1 MIAIA
6 TIAIAIVCGRISYDR
21 KKIFGE
27 IMSSPVIKNDLDP
40 LETAEWIEAFN
51 DVTVLD
57 GRERAHF
64 LLEKMTE
71 ADQLVYGDYHT
82 VVTTLYVNS
91 IPVDK
96 QPNYP
101 GNLITEERINA
112 YIRWNA
118 MAMVLRAGKHS
129 GVGGHIATYQ
139 SAAVLYDVGFNHF
152 FRGRTD
158 SYAGD
163 MVYIQG
169 HSAPGIYGRAYLEGR
184 LDNEQL
190 DNFRSESFRRGISS
204 YPHPRLMPDF
214 WQYPTV
220 SMGLGPLTAAYQARY
235 MRYLELRQLKPNQN
249 RKVWAFLG
257 DGEMDQPES
266 LAAISLGG
274 REKLD
279 NLIFVVNCN
288 LQRLDGPVRGNSKVI
303 QELESTFR
311 AAGWNVIK
319 VIWGSGWDKL
329 LEKDT
334 SGLLKVR
341 MMECVDGDYQTFKSQ
356 NGAYVREHF
365 FGKYPELLTLV
376 SDMTDDEIWALHRG
390 GHDPKKVY
398 AAYHQ
403 AMNTK
408 GKPTVILAKTVKGY
422 GMGEAGEGQNINHQL
437 KKMSNDAVKAF
448 RDRFNLPVTD
458 EQLEEIPYIKPPLDS
473 AEALYMTAARSK
485 LGGYIPARFGQTQ
498 ALDIPPLTQFANI
511 LKGSGERTQSTTT
524 AFVNILNVLLK
535 DKNLGELIV
544 PIVPDE
550 SRTFGM
556 EGLFRQIGIHSWIGQ
571 LYTPQDAGQLSY
583 YKEAKDGQILQ
594 EGINESGAISTWIA
608 AGTSYSNHDVPT
620 IPFYIF
626 YSMFGLQRVGD
637 LAWAAA
643 DARTKG
649 FLLGA
654 TSGRTTL
661 MGEGLQHDDGHSHV
675 LSSVIPSCVSY
686 DPSYAYELAVI
697 IRNGMYRMYTLQ
709 EDIYYYIT
717 LLNENYQQPAMP
729 EGVENGI
736 LRGAYLLKS
745 TAQSTDSEK
754 RVQLI
759 SSGSIMNETLAAAD
773 ILLADFAIESNIWS
787 ATSLTELRRDGMA
800 TERWNMLHPEEE
812 PRKSYIEQLMAP
824 HSGPVV
830 VATDYMKIVGDQIR
844 PYLPERKF
852 ISLGTDGF
860 GRSDTREALRELFE
874 VDRHFIVIAALKL
887 LADDNIIPRT
897 EVQRAIQLYGIVP
910 EKVAPAE
917 VN

>member
-1 MIAIA
+1 MNQPAVKA
-6 TIAIAIVCGRISYDR
+6 
-21 KKIFGE
+21 
-27 IMSSPVIKNDLDP
+27 DLDP
-40 LETAEWIEAFN
+40 QETAEWLEAFEGVA
-51 DVTVLD
+51 DID

-64 LLEKMTE
+64 LLERMAE
-71 ADQLVYGDYHT
+71 ADQRKHGDFFSM
-82 VVTTLYVNS
+82 VTTPYVNT
-91 IPVDK
+91 IPVYK
-96 QPNYP
+96 QPTYP
-101 GNLITEERINA
+101 GDLAAEARINA
-112 YIRWNA
+112 FIRWNA

-129 GVGGHIATYQ
+129 NVGGHIATYQ
-139 SAAVLYDVGFNHF
+139 SAAVLYDVGFTHF

-158 SYAGD
+158 EFAGD

-184 LDNEQL
+184 IDEELL
-190 DNFRSESFRRGISS
+190 DNFRRESARRGLSS

-235 MRYLELRQLKPNQN
+235 MRYLEYRGLKPHQG

-266 LAAISLGG
+266 LAAIALGG

-288 LQRLDGPVRGNSKVI
+288 LQRLDGPVRGNGKII
-303 QELESTFR
+303 QELEGTFK
-311 AAGWNVIK
+311 AAGWQVIK

-329 LEKDT
+329 LQKDR
-334 SGLLKVR
+334 SGLLMQR

-356 NGAYVREHF
+356 SGAYVREHF
-365 FGKYPELLTLV
+365 FGKYPELLALV
-376 SDMTDDEIWALHRG
+376 ADLSDDEIWALHRG
-390 GHDPKKVY
+390 GHDPQKVY

-403 AMNTK
+403 AMHTP
-408 GKPTVILAKTVKGY
+408 GRPTVVLAKTVKGF

-437 KKMSNDAVKAF
+437 KKMSQDAVKAF
-448 RDRFNLPVTD
+448 RDRLGLTLPD
-458 EQLEEIPYIKPPLDS
+458 AQLEAIPYLKPEPDS
-473 AEALYMTAARSK
+473 AAAKYITATRTA
-485 LGGYIPARFGQTQ
+485 LGGYIPARFGQSAPLAIP
-498 ALDIPPLTQFANI
+498 ALSRFDSL
-511 LKGSGERTQSTTT
+511 LKGSGERNMSTTM
-524 AFVNILNVLLK
+524 AFVNILGALLK
-535 DKNLGELIV
+535 DPNIGKLIV

-556 EGLFRQIGIHSWIGQ
+556 EGLFRQIGIHSWLGQ

-608 AGTSYSNHDVPT
+608 AGTAYSNHDVAT

-686 DPSYAYELAVI
+686 DPTYAYELAVI
-697 IRNGMYRMYTLQ
+697 VQSGMRRMFVEQ

-717 LLNENYQQPAMP
+717 LLNEGYPQPPMP
-729 EGVENGI
+729 AGVEDGI
-736 LRGAYLLKS
+736 IQGAYLLKQS
-745 TAQSTDSEK
+745 AATTQESPRAQL
-754 RVQLI
+754 VA
-759 SSGSIMNETLAAAD
+759 SGAIMREALAAAE
-773 ILLADFAIESNIWS
+773 LLAVDFGIASDIWS
-787 ATSLTELRRDGMA
+787 ATSLSELRRNGMA
-800 TERWNMLHPEEE
+800 AERWNLLHPED
-812 PRKSYIEQLMAP
+812 PPKVPYIQSLLAAHP
-824 HSGPVV
+824 GPVV
-830 VATDYMKIVGDQIR
+830 VATDYMKIVGDQIK
-844 PYLPERKF
+844 PFLPDRTF
-852 ISLGTDGF
+852 IALGTDGF
-860 GRSDTREALRELFE
+860 GRSDTREALREFFE
-874 VDRHFIVIAALKL
+874 VNRHFIALAALKL
-887 LADDNIIPRT
+887 LADEGRIARS
-897 EVQRAIQLYGIVP
+897 EVNRAMALYGI
-910 EKVAPAE
+910 APNKPDPAAAK
-917 VN
+917 

>member
-1 MIAIA
+1 MNQPAVKA
-6 TIAIAIVCGRISYDR
+6 
-21 KKIFGE
+21 
-27 IMSSPVIKNDLDP
+27 DLDP
-40 LETAEWIEAFN
+40 QETAEWLEAFEGVA
-51 DVTVLD
+51 DID

-64 LLEKMTE
+64 LLERMAE
-71 ADQLVYGDYHT
+71 ADQRKHGDFFSM
-82 VVTTLYVNS
+82 VTTPYVNT
-91 IPVDK
+91 IPVYK
-96 QPNYP
+96 QPTYP
-101 GNLITEERINA
+101 GDLAAEARINA
-112 YIRWNA
+112 FIRWNA

-129 GVGGHIATYQ
+129 NVGGHIATYQ
-139 SAAVLYDVGFNHF
+139 SAAVLYDVGFTHF

-158 SYAGD
+158 EFAGD

-184 LDNEQL
+184 IDEEQL
-190 DNFRSESFRRGISS
+190 DNFRRESVRRGLSS

-235 MRYLELRQLKPNQN
+235 MRYLEYRGLKPHQG

-266 LAAISLGG
+266 LAAIALGG

-288 LQRLDGPVRGNSKVI
+288 LQRLDGPVRGNGKII
-303 QELESTFR
+303 QELEGTFK
-311 AAGWNVIK
+311 AAGWQVIK

-329 LEKDT
+329 LQKDR
-334 SGLLKVR
+334 SGLLMQR

-356 NGAYVREHF
+356 SGAYVREHF
-365 FGKYPELLTLV
+365 FGKYPELLALV
-376 SDMTDDEIWALHRG
+376 ADLSDDEIWALHRG
-390 GHDPKKVY
+390 GHDPQKVY

-403 AMNTK
+403 AMHTP
-408 GKPTVILAKTVKGY
+408 GRPTVVLAKTVKGF

-437 KKMSNDAVKAF
+437 KKMSQDAVKAF
-448 RDRFNLPVTD
+448 RDRLGLTLPD
-458 EQLEEIPYIKPPLDS
+458 AQLEAIPYLKPEPDS
-473 AEALYMTAARSK
+473 AAAKYITATRTA
-485 LGGYIPARFGQTQ
+485 LGGYIPARFGQSAPLAIP
-498 ALDIPPLTQFANI
+498 ALSRFDSL
-511 LKGSGERTQSTTT
+511 LKGSGERNMSTTM
-524 AFVNILNVLLK
+524 AFVNILGALLK
-535 DKNLGELIV
+535 DPNIGKLIV

-556 EGLFRQIGIHSWIGQ
+556 EGLFRQIGIHSWLGQ

-608 AGTSYSNHDVPT
+608 AGTAYSNHDVAT

-686 DPSYAYELAVI
+686 DPTYAYKLAVI
-697 IRNGMYRMYTLQ
+697 VQSGMRRMFVEQ

-717 LLNENYQQPAMP
+717 LLNEGYPQPPMP
-729 EGVENGI
+729 AGVEDGI
-736 LRGAYLLKS
+736 IQGAYLLKQS
-745 TAQSTDSEK
+745 AATTQESPRAQL
-754 RVQLI
+754 VA
-759 SSGSIMNETLAAAD
+759 SGAIMREALAAAE
-773 ILLADFAIESNIWS
+773 LLAVDFGVASDIWS
-787 ATSLTELRRDGMA
+787 ATSLSELRRNGMA
-800 TERWNMLHPEEE
+800 AERWNLLHPED
-812 PRKSYIEQLMAP
+812 PPKVPYIQSLLAAHP
-824 HSGPVV
+824 GPVV
-830 VATDYMKIVGDQIR
+830 VATDYMKIVGDQIK
-844 PYLPERKF
+844 PFLPDRTF
-852 ISLGTDGF
+852 IALGTDGF
-860 GRSDTREALRELFE
+860 GRSDTREALREFFE
-874 VDRHFIVIAALKL
+874 VNRHFIALAALKL
-887 LADDNIIPRT
+887 LADEGRIARS
-897 EVQRAIQLYGIVP
+897 EVNRAMALYGI
-910 EKVAPAE
+910 APDKPDPAA
-917 VN
+917 VK

>member
-1 MIAIA
+1 MNQPAVKA
-6 TIAIAIVCGRISYDR
+6 
-21 KKIFGE
+21 
-27 IMSSPVIKNDLDP
+27 DLDP
-40 LETAEWIEAFN
+40 QETAEWLEAFEGVA
-51 DVTVLD
+51 DID

-64 LLEKMTE
+64 LLERMAE
-71 ADQLVYGDYHT
+71 ADQRKHGDFFSM
-82 VVTTLYVNS
+82 VTTPYVNT
-91 IPVDK
+91 IPVYK
-96 QPNYP
+96 QPTYP
-101 GNLITEERINA
+101 GDLAAEARINA
-112 YIRWNA
+112 FIRWNA

-129 GVGGHIATYQ
+129 NVGGHIATYQ
-139 SAAVLYDVGFNHF
+139 SAAVLYDVGFTHF

-158 SYAGD
+158 EFAGD

-184 LDNEQL
+184 IDEEQL
-190 DNFRSESFRRGISS
+190 DNFRRESVRRGLSS

-235 MRYLELRQLKPNQN
+235 MRYLEYRGLKPHQG

-266 LAAISLGG
+266 LAAIALGG

-288 LQRLDGPVRGNSKVI
+288 LQRLDGPVRGNGKII
-303 QELESTFR
+303 QELEGTFK
-311 AAGWNVIK
+311 AAGWQVIK

-329 LEKDT
+329 LQKDR
-334 SGLLKVR
+334 SGLLMQR

-356 NGAYVREHF
+356 SGAYVREHF
-365 FGKYPELLTLV
+365 FGKYPELLALV
-376 SDMTDDEIWALHRG
+376 ADLSDDEIWALHRG
-390 GHDPKKVY
+390 GHDPQKVY

-403 AMNTK
+403 AMHTP
-408 GKPTVILAKTVKGY
+408 GRPTVVLAKTVKGF

-437 KKMSNDAVKAF
+437 KKMSQDAVKAF
-448 RDRFNLPVTD
+448 RDRLGLTLPD
-458 EQLEEIPYIKPPLDS
+458 AQLEAIPYLKPEPDS
-473 AEALYMTAARSK
+473 AAAKYITATRTA
-485 LGGYIPARFGQTQ
+485 LGGYIPARFGQSAPLAIP
-498 ALDIPPLTQFANI
+498 ALSRFDSL
-511 LKGSGERTQSTTT
+511 LKGSGERNMSTTM
-524 AFVNILNVLLK
+524 AFVNILGALLK
-535 DKNLGELIV
+535 DPNIGKLIV

-556 EGLFRQIGIHSWIGQ
+556 EGLFRQIGIHSWLGQ

-608 AGTSYSNHDVPT
+608 AGTAYSNHDVAT

-686 DPSYAYELAVI
+686 DPTYAYELAVI
-697 IRNGMYRMYTLQ
+697 VQSGMRRMFVEQ

-717 LLNENYQQPAMP
+717 LLNEGYPQPPMP
-729 EGVENGI
+729 AGVEDGI
-736 LRGAYLLKS
+736 IQGAYLLKQS
-745 TAQSTDSEK
+745 AATTQESPRAQL
-754 RVQLI
+754 VA
-759 SSGSIMNETLAAAD
+759 SGAIMREALAAAE
-773 ILLADFAIESNIWS
+773 LLAVDFGVASDIWS
-787 ATSLTELRRDGMA
+787 ATSLSELRRNGMA
-800 TERWNMLHPEEE
+800 AERWNLLHPED
-812 PRKSYIEQLMAP
+812 PPKVPYIQSLLAAHP
-824 HSGPVV
+824 GPVV
-830 VATDYMKIVGDQIR
+830 VATDYMKIVGDQIK
-844 PYLPERKF
+844 PFLPDRTF
-852 ISLGTDGF
+852 IALGTDGF
-860 GRSDTREALRELFE
+860 GRSDTREALREFFE
-874 VDRHFIVIAALKL
+874 VNRHFIALAALKL
-887 LADDNIIPRT
+887 LADEGRIARS
-897 EVQRAIQLYGIVP
+897 
-910 EKVAPAE
+910 E
-917 VN
+917 VNRAMALYDITPDKPDPAAVK

>member
-1 MIAIA
+1 MNQPAVKA
-6 TIAIAIVCGRISYDR
+6 
-21 KKIFGE
+21 
-27 IMSSPVIKNDLDP
+27 DLDP
-40 LETAEWIEAFN
+40 QETAEWLEAFEG
-51 DVTVLD
+51 VTDID

-64 LLEKMTE
+64 LLERMAE
-71 ADQLVYGDYHT
+71 ADQRKHGDFFSL
-82 VVTTLYVNS
+82 VTTPYVNT
-91 IPVDK
+91 IPAYK
-96 QPNYP
+96 QPTYP
-101 GNLITEERINA
+101 GDLAAEARINA
-112 YIRWNA
+112 FIRWNA

-129 GVGGHIATYQ
+129 NVGGHIATYQ
-139 SAAVLYDVGFNHF
+139 SAAVLYDVGFTHF

-158 SYAGD
+158 DFAGD

-184 LDNEQL
+184 IDEELL
-190 DNFRSESFRRGISS
+190 DNFRRESARRGLSS

-235 MRYLELRQLKPNQN
+235 MRYLEYRELKPHQG

-266 LAAISLGG
+266 LAAIALGG

-288 LQRLDGPVRGNSKVI
+288 LQRLDGPVRGNGKII
-303 QELESTFR
+303 QELEGTFK
-311 AAGWNVIK
+311 AAGWQVIK

-329 LEKDT
+329 LQKDR
-334 SGLLKVR
+334 SGLLMQR

-356 NGAYVREHF
+356 SGAYVREHF
-365 FGKYPELLTLV
+365 FGKYPELLELV
-376 SDMTDDEIWALHRG
+376 ADLSDDEIWALHRG
-390 GHDPKKVY
+390 GHDPQKVY

-403 AMNTK
+403 AVHTT
-408 GKPTVILAKTVKGY
+408 GKPTVVLAKTVKGF

-437 KKMSNDAVKAF
+437 KKMSQDAVKAF
-448 RDRFNLPVTD
+448 RDRLGLTISD
-458 EQLEEIPYIKPPLDS
+458 AQLAEIPYLKPEPDS
-473 AEALYMTAARSK
+473 AAAKYITATRTA
-485 LGGYIPARFGQTQ
+485 LGGHIPARFGQS
-498 ALDIPPLTQFANI
+498 APLAIPELSRFDGL
-511 LKGSGERTQSTTT
+511 LKGSGERNMSTTM
-524 AFVNILNVLLK
+524 AFVNILGTLLK
-535 DKNLGELIV
+535 DANIGKLIV

-556 EGLFRQIGIHSWIGQ
+556 EGLFRQIGIHSWLGQ

-608 AGTSYSNHDVPT
+608 AGTAYSNHDVAT

-686 DPSYAYELAVI
+686 DPTYAYELAVI
-697 IRNGMYRMYTLQ
+697 VQSGMRRMFVEQ

-717 LLNENYQQPAMP
+717 LLNEGYPQPPIPAD
-729 EGVENGI
+729 VEDGI
-736 LRGAYLLKS
+736 IQGRICSSRAKRQAKRARVLSWSPAAPSCARRWRR
-745 TAQSTDSEK
+745 QSCW
-754 RVQLI
+754 RR
-759 SSGSIMNETLAAAD
+759 TLASP
-773 ILLADFAIESNIWS
+773 AIS
-787 ATSLTELRRDGMA
+787 G
-800 TERWNMLHPEEE
+800 
-812 PRKSYIEQLMAP
+812 AP
-824 HSGPVV
+824 
-830 VATDYMKIVGDQIR
+830 
-844 PYLPERKF
+844 
-852 ISLGTDGF
+852 
-860 GRSDTREALRELFE
+860 
-874 VDRHFIVIAALKL
+874 
-887 LADDNIIPRT
+887 
-897 EVQRAIQLYGIVP
+897 
-910 EKVAPAE
+910 PA
-917 VN
+917 

>member
-1 MIAIA
+1 MNQPAVKA
-6 TIAIAIVCGRISYDR
+6 
-21 KKIFGE
+21 
-27 IMSSPVIKNDLDP
+27 DLDP
-40 LETAEWIEAFN
+40 QETAEWLEAFEG
-51 DVTVLD
+51 VTDID

-64 LLEKMTE
+64 LLERMAE
-71 ADQLVYGDYHT
+71 ADQRKHGDFFSL
-82 VVTTLYVNS
+82 VTTPYVNT
-91 IPVDK
+91 IPAYK
-96 QPNYP
+96 QPTYP
-101 GNLITEERINA
+101 GDLAAEARINA
-112 YIRWNA
+112 FIRWNA

-129 GVGGHIATYQ
+129 NVGGHIATYQ
-139 SAAVLYDVGFNHF
+139 SAAVLYDVGFTHF

-158 SYAGD
+158 EFAGD

-184 LDNEQL
+184 IDEELL
-190 DNFRSESFRRGISS
+190 DNFRRESARRGLSS

-235 MRYLELRQLKPNQN
+235 MRYLEYRELKPHQG

-266 LAAISLGG
+266 LAAIALGG

-288 LQRLDGPVRGNSKVI
+288 LQRLDGPVRGNGKII
-303 QELESTFR
+303 QELEGTFK
-311 AAGWNVIK
+311 AAGWQVIK

-329 LEKDT
+329 LQKDR
-334 SGLLKVR
+334 SGLLMQR

-356 NGAYVREHF
+356 SGAYVREHF
-365 FGKYPELLTLV
+365 FGKYPELLELV
-376 SDMTDDEIWALHRG
+376 ADLSDDEIWALHRG
-390 GHDPKKVY
+390 GHDPQKVY

-403 AMNTK
+403 AVHTP
-408 GKPTVILAKTVKGY
+408 GRPTVVLAKTVKGF

-437 KKMSNDAVKAF
+437 KKMSQDAVKAF
-448 RDRFNLPVTD
+448 RDRLGLTISD
-458 EQLEEIPYIKPPLDS
+458 AQLAEIPYLKPEPDS
-473 AEALYMTAARSK
+473 AAAKYITATRTA
-485 LGGYIPARFGQTQ
+485 LGGYIPARFGQS
-498 ALDIPPLTQFANI
+498 APLAIPELSRFDGL
-511 LKGSGERTQSTTT
+511 LKGSGERNMSTTM
-524 AFVNILNVLLK
+524 AFVNILGTLLK
-535 DKNLGELIV
+535 DVNIGKLIV

-556 EGLFRQIGIHSWIGQ
+556 EGLFRQIGIHSWLGQ

-608 AGTSYSNHDVPT
+608 AGTAYSNHDVAT

-686 DPSYAYELAVI
+686 DPTYAYELAVI
-697 IRNGMYRMYTLQ
+697 VQSGMRRMFVEQ

-717 LLNENYQQPAMP
+717 LLNEGYPQPPMP
-729 EGVENGI
+729 AGVEDGI
-736 LRGAYLLKS
+736 IQGAYLLKQS
-745 TAQSTDSEK
+745 ETTNQESPRAQL
-754 RVQLI
+754 VA
-759 SSGSIMNETLAAAD
+759 SGAIMREALAAAE
-773 ILLADFAIESNIWS
+773 LLAADFGVASDIWS
-787 ATSLTELRRDGMA
+787 ATSLSELRRNGMA
-800 TERWNMLHPEEE
+800 AERWNLLHPEE
-812 PRKSYIEQLMAP
+812 PPKVPYIQSLLAAHP
-824 HSGPVV
+824 GPVV
-830 VATDYMKIVGDQIR
+830 VVTDYMKIVGDQIK
-844 PYLPERKF
+844 PFLPDRTF
-852 ISLGTDGF
+852 IALGTDGF
-860 GRSDTREALRELFE
+860 GRSDTREALREFFE
-874 VDRHFIVIAALKL
+874 VNRHFIALAALKL
-887 LADDNIIPRT
+887 LADEGRIARS
-897 EVQRAIQLYGIVP
+897 EVNRAMALYGI
-910 EKVAPAE
+910 APDKPDPAA
-917 VN
+917 VK

>member
-1 MIAIA
+1 MNQPAVKA
-6 TIAIAIVCGRISYDR
+6 
-21 KKIFGE
+21 
-27 IMSSPVIKNDLDP
+27 DLDP
-40 LETAEWIEAFN
+40 QETAEWLEAFEGVA
-51 DVTVLD
+51 DID

-64 LLEKMTE
+64 LLERMAE
-71 ADQLVYGDYHT
+71 ADQRKHGDFFSM
-82 VVTTLYVNS
+82 VTTPYVNT
-91 IPVDK
+91 IPVYK
-96 QPNYP
+96 QPTYP
-101 GNLITEERINA
+101 GDLAAEARINA
-112 YIRWNA
+112 FIRWNA

-129 GVGGHIATYQ
+129 NVGGHIATYQ
-139 SAAVLYDVGFNHF
+139 SAAVLYDVGFTHF

-158 SYAGD
+158 EFAGD

-184 LDNEQL
+184 IDEEQL
-190 DNFRSESFRRGISS
+190 DNFRRESARRGLSS

-235 MRYLELRQLKPNQN
+235 MRYLEYRGLKPHQG

-266 LAAISLGG
+266 LAAIALGG

-288 LQRLDGPVRGNSKVI
+288 LQRLDGPVRGNGKII
-303 QELESTFR
+303 QELEGTFK
-311 AAGWNVIK
+311 AAGWQVIK

-329 LEKDT
+329 LQKDR
-334 SGLLKVR
+334 SGLLMQR

-356 NGAYVREHF
+356 SGAYVREHF
-365 FGKYPELLTLV
+365 FGKYPELLALV
-376 SDMTDDEIWALHRG
+376 ADLSDDEIWALHRG
-390 GHDPKKVY
+390 GHDPQKVY

-403 AMNTK
+403 AMHTP
-408 GKPTVILAKTVKGY
+408 GRPTVVLAKTVKGF

-437 KKMSNDAVKAF
+437 KKMSQDAVKAF
-448 RDRFNLPVTD
+448 RDRLGLTLPD
-458 EQLEEIPYIKPPLDS
+458 AQLEAIPYLKPEPDS
-473 AEALYMTAARSK
+473 AAAKYITATRTA
-485 LGGYIPARFGQTQ
+485 LGGYIPARFGQSAPLAIP
-498 ALDIPPLTQFANI
+498 ALSRFDSL
-511 LKGSGERTQSTTT
+511 LKGSGERNMSTTM
-524 AFVNILNVLLK
+524 AFVNILGALLK
-535 DKNLGELIV
+535 DPNIGKLIV

-556 EGLFRQIGIHSWIGQ
+556 EGLFRQIGIHSWLGQ

-608 AGTSYSNHDVPT
+608 AGTAYSNHDVAT

-686 DPSYAYELAVI
+686 DPTYAYELAVI
-697 IRNGMYRMYTLQ
+697 VQSGMRRMFVEQ

-717 LLNENYQQPAMP
+717 LLNEGYPQPPMP
-729 EGVENGI
+729 AGVEDGI
-736 LRGAYLLKS
+736 IQGAYLLKQS
-745 TAQSTDSEK
+745 AATTQESPRAQL
-754 RVQLI
+754 VA
-759 SSGSIMNETLAAAD
+759 SGAIMREALAAAE
-773 ILLADFAIESNIWS
+773 LLAVDFGVASDIWS
-787 ATSLTELRRDGMA
+787 ATSLSELRRNGMA
-800 TERWNMLHPEEE
+800 AERWNLLHPED
-812 PRKSYIEQLMAP
+812 PPKVPYIQSLLAAHP
-824 HSGPVV
+824 GPVV
-830 VATDYMKIVGDQIR
+830 VATDYMKIVGDQIK
-844 PYLPERKF
+844 PFLPDRTF
-852 ISLGTDGF
+852 IALGTDGF
-860 GRSDTREALRELFE
+860 GRSDTREALREFFE
-874 VDRHFIVIAALKL
+874 VNRHFIALAALKL
-887 LADDNIIPRT
+887 LADEGRIARS
-897 EVQRAIQLYGIVP
+897 EVNRAMALYGI
-910 EKVAPAE
+910 APNKPDPAA
-917 VN
+917 VK